1 MDIKNLIATSIEPF
15 YSGIVIAILIILI
28 GLIIGQLLSRLIKKL
43 LHELKLN
50 KLINISTGLNLPV
63 ESVISTLVKYIV
75 NLFFLFWA
83 LQKLNLGELF
93 VNVIAG
99 GILAI
104 IVVSLLLGIKDF
116 MRNAVAGLFITF
128 KGIVKIGDFIKCND
142 VSGEVTQIEL
152 TQTIIETKS
161 SDVIYIPNSILV
173 KNIVI
178 KSKN

>member
-1 MDIKNLIATSIEPF
+1 MDIKNLISTSIEPF

-50 KLINISTGLNLPV
+50 KLINMSTGLNIPI

-128 KGIVKIGDFIKCND
+128 KDIVKVEDVIKCND
-142 VSGEVTQIEL
+142 VSGRVTQIEL
-152 TQTIIETKS
+152 IQTIIETKS
-161 SDVIYIPNSILV
+161 NDVIYIPNSILV